1 LAAWESIKGR
11 VPMKVTYTDFRC
23 KYCNSENI
31 IKYGKFRGIQ
41 RYFCNDC
48 KRKFADN
55 DALPNMK
62 TSTDQVGA
70 ALNMYYEG
78 MSLNAIRRQLDQTHR
93 NYPSDS
99 TVYEWIERFSKEAIS
114 EAKKYTPNVGDV
126 WVADETV
133 LKIDGK
139 NIWFWDIIDAK
150 TRFLLASHVSANRGT
165 REAKALMEKAQA
177 RAGKTPKVVLTDKLA
192 AYIDGIEQAFGA
204 DAKHIQSKPF
214 TVKDST
220 NLIERFHGTLKARTK
235 VMRGL
240 KEIETARLF
249 TDGWLVHYNFFRAH
263 ETLGKPPAEEA
274 GIRFTFKNWLG
285 VVNQPR
291 IIVREVKLEELL
303 QPKRH
308 KAYSPQVRISSMPSR
323 ISTPKPRRPKQY
335 MGVSWR
341 EGGQYVSTG
350 IGGGRL
356 LSRRPLRGMRVL
368 RRKPT
373 QATLSRLRF

>member
-1 LAAWESIKGR
+1 
-11 VPMKVTYTDFRC
+11 
-23 KYCNSENI
+23 
-31 IKYGKFRGIQ
+31 
-41 RYFCNDC
+41 
-48 KRKFADN
+48 
-55 DALPNMK
+55 MK
-62 TSTDQVGA
+62 TSTDQIGA

-220 NLIERFHGTLKARTK
+220 NLIERFHGTLKDRTK

-240 KEIETARLF
+240 KEIETAKLF
-249 TDGWLVHYNFFRAH
+249 TDGWLVHYNFFRPH
-263 ETLGKPPAEEA
+263 ETLGKTPAEAA
-274 GIRFTFKNWLG
+274 GITFAFKNWLG

-291 IIVREVKLEELL
+291 IIVSKL
-303 QPKRH
+303 
-308 KAYSPQVRISSMPSR
+308 RIEDVVS
-323 ISTPKPRRPKQY
+323 PKPHKTRVQPFRFPEIAHRQQPMSNAIY
-335 MGVSWR
+335 AHGSV
-341 EGGQYVSTG
+341 
-350 IGGGRL
+350 
-356 LSRRPLRGMRVL
+356 LSRRPFAGSRKIAQGRRGGGILLKM
-368 RRKPT
+368 
-373 QATLSRLRF
+373 